1 MAKKS
6 AIAKNNKR
14 IELVKKLSSKRE
26 KLKSIANNRELSIE
40 ERFEAQLKLAKITAN
55 GSKIRIRNRCNL
67 TGRPRGYFRDFG
79 ISRIAIRDHA
89 GFGHMPGV
97 TKSSW

>member
-14 IELVKKLSSKRE
+14 IQLVAKFSEKRKELKAV
-26 KLKSIANNRELSIE
+26 ANNKELSVE
-40 ERFEAQLKLAKITAN
+40 LRFQAQLKLAKITPN
-55 GSKIRIRNRCNL
+55 SSKIRIRNRCNL
-67 TGRPRGYFRDFG
+67 TGRPRGYYRDFG
-79 ISRIAIRDHA
+79 ISRIALRDHA

>member
-14 IELVKKLSSKRE
+14 IDLVKKLSSKRE
-26 KLKSIANNRELSIE
+26 KLKSIANNRSLSIE

>member
-6 AIAKNNKR
+6 AIAKNNRR
-14 IELVKKLSSKRE
+14 IKLVKKFSKIRE
-26 KLKSIANNRELSIE
+26 NLKDIANNRNLPVD
-40 ERFEAQLKLAKITAN
+40 ERFAAQLKLAKLNAN
-55 GSKIRIRNRCNL
+55 SSKIRIRNRCNL
-67 TGRPRGYFRDFG
+67 TGRPRGYYRDFG
-79 ISRIAIRDHA
+79 ISRIAIRDQA

>member
-14 IELVKKLSSKRE
+14 IELVKRFADKRS
-26 KLKSIANNRELSIE
+26 KLKSIANNTDLPVE
-40 ERFEAQLKLAKITAN
+40 ERFQAQLKLAKIN
-55 GSKIRIRNRCNL
+55 PNSSKIRIRNRCNL
-67 TGRPRGYFRDFG
+67 TGRPRGYYRDFG
-79 ISRIAIRDHA
+79 ISRIAVRDHA